1 MKKTIK
7 QWCQQYDIDWYG
19 QGTLG
24 PIWYDWKLVLAP
36 GRSAIFSSM
45 VKSDIPE
52 VHKTKRR
59 SFLVFPNINSKKN
72 NGKISED
79 PFLEIIHWVNET
91 LDTDKE
97 IRTVTNQ

>member
-1 MKKTIK
+1 
-7 QWCQQYDIDWYG
+7 
-19 QGTLG
+19 
-24 PIWYDWKLVLAP
+24 
-36 GRSAIFSSM
+36 M

-72 NGKISED
+72 NGKISENH
-79 PFLEIIHWVNET
+79 FLEIIRWVKET

>member
-1 MKKTIK
+1 MHECGICMKKTIK

-24 PIWYDWKLVLAP
+24 PIWYDWKLV
-36 GRSAIFSSM
+36 
-45 VKSDIPE
+45 
-52 VHKTKRR
+52 
-59 SFLVFPNINSKKN
+59 FPNINSKKN
-72 NGKISED
+72 NGKISENHY
-79 PFLEIIHWVNET
+79 LEIIRWVNET